1 MFLLAT
7 AQVMTVSS
15 VKKQSSQNKEKS
27 FVLVLFHSYTE
38 PTMSP
43 TIAPSIRFLL
53 MAYQIRYTFLM
64 SHSFKMAS
72 PNQSTHKAGKL
83 INNRG
88 YSPLLHTKLYLNVAD
103 EIISL
108 ILSHSSIL
116 FHHRYTEP
124 EPC

>member
-1 MFLLAT
+1 
-7 AQVMTVSS
+7 
-15 VKKQSSQNKEKS
+15 
-27 FVLVLFHSYTE
+27 
-38 PTMSP
+38 MSP
-43 TIAPSIRFLL
+43 IIAPSIRFLL

-64 SHSFKMAS
+64 SHSLKMAP

-83 INNRG
+83 INSRD

>member
-1 MFLLAT
+1 
-7 AQVMTVSS
+7 
-15 VKKQSSQNKEKS
+15 
-27 FVLVLFHSYTE
+27 
-38 PTMSP
+38 
-43 TIAPSIRFLL
+43 
-53 MAYQIRYTFLM
+53 MAYRIRYTFLM
-64 SHSFKMAS
+64 NHSLKMAP

-88 YSPLLHTKLYLNVAD
+88 YTPLLHTKLYLNVAD

-116 FHHRYTEP
+116 FHHRYTKP